1 MQPAT
6 AQQPVLA
13 AVTTEPAALTPAQV
27 YEASVPATHPVAPPA
42 SFGRAVLL
50 SVLIALAGIAG
61 WAILAEAVH
70 ARTAL
75 ISFAVAAGVAAI
87 MGRLAPFDRRAPAAI
102 LGLTIASALLGL
114 LASQYV
120 LLANGQ
126 HMSVTTA
133 IDNVPLSKIPKL
145 LTIGTTPITW
155 IIIAVSAY
163 TGFGYAQRHAA
174 ARRAA
179 AARMGTP

>member
-1 MQPAT
+1 MQPT
-6 AQQPVLA
+6 NSQQAVVA
-13 AVTTEPAALTPAQV
+13 AVTPDSAAFTPTQV
-27 YEASVPATHPVAPPA
+27 YQASIPTPHPVAAPS

-61 WAILAEAVH
+61 WAILAEAIH

-120 LLANGQ
+120 LLANAT
-126 HMSVTTA
+126 HISVTTA
-133 IDNVPLSKIPKL
+133 IDTVPFSKVPKL

>member
-1 MQPAT
+1 MLAT
-6 AQQPVLA
+6 AAPEA
-13 AVTTEPAALTPAQV
+13 AASTSAQV
-27 YEASVPATHPVAPPA
+27 YAAGIGTPHSTAAP
-42 SFGRAVLL
+42 SGFGRAVVL
-50 SVLIALAGIAG
+50 SALIALAGIAG

-75 ISFAVAAGVAAI
+75 ISFAVAAGVAAV
-87 MGRLAPFDRRAPAAI
+87 MGRLAPLDRRAPAVI
-102 LGLTIASALLGL
+102 LGLTIASALVGL

-120 LLANGQ
+120 LLADAAHVG
-126 HMSVTTA
+126 VTTA
-133 IDNVPLSKIPKL
+133 IENVPLSKIPKL
-145 LTIGTTPITW
+145 LTTGTTAITW